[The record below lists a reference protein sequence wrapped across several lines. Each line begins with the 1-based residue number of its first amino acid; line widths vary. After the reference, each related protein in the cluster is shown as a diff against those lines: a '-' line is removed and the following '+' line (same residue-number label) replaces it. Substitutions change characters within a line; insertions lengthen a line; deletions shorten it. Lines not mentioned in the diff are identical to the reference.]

1 MLRNGYRYRVLAAQ
15 GASAPGGAYSYLIN
29 GRLLAG
35 FALLAYPAEYR
46 KTGVM
51 TFIVNHYGDVYE
63 KDLGAATGSVA
74 AHTTSYAPDATWK
87 RVDPR

>member
-1 MLRNGYRYRVLAAQ
+1 MLRNGYRYRVLTAQ

-35 FALLAYPAEYR
+35 FALLAYPADYG

-51 TFIVNHYGDVYE
+51 TFIVNHYGDIYE
-63 KDLGAATGSVA
+63 KESRCRHDSSGGEDNVLRTGRDVESG
-74 AHTTSYAPDATWK
+74 
-87 RVDPR
+87 